1 MRALKSFVYRN
12 WQKVHGVRRLELA
25 VLTRYLELGGR
36 QRILDVGSGKGA
48 LCGALA
54 RSGQD
59 VVGVDPS
66 APAAAI
72 AKTYVNTAGDFVL
85 GGGEALPFSDE
96 RFDRVVSVCVLEH
109 TKDDLRVLREVR
121 RVLKAGGLFALTVDC
136 LDSPFVS
143 ETFRRH
149 HREEY
154 RCNQLYSDAKL
165 RELLARAGFE
175 VQETEYLFAGRLSIA
190 ILRFGS
196 LFHYRNVFILLF
208 PILYPL
214 LLLDR
219 AFSRKPTSGMI
230 LAAKAV
236 RRESP
241 ALTVSR
247 GPRKTQGGVDA
258 FGIPRARSSAA
269 VPGAPGSRCSGP
281 PGGRSTPGATRRLQP
296 ESHRA

>member
-1 MRALKSFVYRN
+1 VRMRALKSFVYRN

-36 QRILDVGSGKGA
+36 RRILDVGSGKGA
-48 LCGALA
+48 LCGTLA

-72 AKTYVNTAGDFVL
+72 AKTYVNPAGDFVL

-121 RVLKAGGLFALTVDC
+121 RVLKPGGLFALTVDC

-149 HREEY
+149 HRGEY
-154 RCNQLYSDAKL
+154 RCNQLYSEAKL
-165 RELLARAGFE
+165 RELLAQSGFE

-208 PILYPL
+208 PVLYPL
-214 LLLDR
+214 LILDR
-219 AFSRKPTSGMI
+219 ALSPKPTSGMI
-230 LAAKAV
+230 LAAKA
-236 RRESP
+236 
-241 ALTVSR
+241 
-247 GPRKTQGGVDA
+247 KK
-258 FGIPRARSSAA
+258 RA
-269 VPGAPGSRCSGP
+269 
-281 PGGRSTPGATRRLQP
+281 
-296 ESHRA
+296 